1 MSEPE
6 RLDWEDGGPP
16 EWELSSDEIL
26 RRAELLREQRPR
38 EPGAPRTSRDSSIKV
53 IRLDRRRNGV
63 LI

>member
-6 RLDWEDGGPP
+6 RLDWEDAGPP
-16 EWELSSDEIL
+16 QWELSSDEIL

-38 EPGAPRTSRDSSIKV
+38 EPGVPKTSRDSNIRV

>member
-1 MSEPE
+1 MSQPK

-26 RRAELLREQRPR
+26 RRAELVRQQRPR
-38 EPGAPRTSRDSSIKV
+38 EPGIPKTLRDSNIKV

-63 LI
+63 LM